1 MTFER
6 LMARTRPPHRLT
18 DILDA
23 ATRVFG
29 RNGLERSKM
38 SDVAAEAGVSQ
49 GTLYNYVES
58 KEALF
63 RLLLDRGLARPL
75 PDEGEL
81 PLKSPPPGALAEH
94 MDEAIAV
101 NFALPRL
108 AQALRRRSVGDAR
121 KELEGIL
128 EELFERT
135 LATREAA
142 DMLEKSATDAPELAA
157 VFFGKVRRGLF
168 ERFAQLAS
176 KRIAAGH
183 YRRADPHVVARMLVE
198 NVTMFARHI
207 YHDPE
212 PLSFDLAAAPRDVI
226 AILCAGVITARP

>member
-1 MTFER
+1 MS
-6 LMARTRPPHRLT
+6 RTRPPHRLD

-29 RNGLERSKM
+29 RSGLERAKM

-63 RLLLDRGLARPL
+63 RLLLDRGLAQPL
-75 PDEGEL
+75 PDSGQL
-81 PLKSPPPGALAEH
+81 PLKSPPPGDLAER
-94 MDEAIAV
+94 MEEAIAK

-108 AQALRRRSVGDAR
+108 DEALRRRKVTDPR

-142 DMLEKSATDAPELAA
+142 DVLERSAADAPELAA
-157 VFFGKVRRGLF
+157 VFYGKVRRGLF
-168 ERFAQLAS
+168 DRVAQLAS
-176 KRIAAGH
+176 KRMAAGY
-183 YRRADPHVVARMLVE
+183 YRRANPQVVARLLVE
-198 NVTMFARHI
+198 TVTMFARHI
-207 YHDPE
+207 FHDRE
-212 PLSFDLAAAPRDVI
+212 PPPFDTTAASRDVI
-226 AILCAGVITARP
+226 AIVSGGVVFTEPSR

>member
-1 MTFER
+1 MS
-6 LMARTRPPHRLT
+6 RTRPPHRL
-18 DILDA
+18 DEILDA

-29 RNGLERSKM
+29 RSGLERAKM

-63 RLLLDRGLARPL
+63 RLLLDRGLAQPL
-75 PDEGEL
+75 PEGGQL
-81 PLKSPPPGALAEH
+81 PLKSPPPGALAARME
-94 MDEAIAV
+94 EAIAK

-108 AQALRRRSVGDAR
+108 DEALRRRRVADPR

-142 DMLEKSATDAPELAA
+142 DVLERSAADAPELAA
-157 VFFGKVRRGLF
+157 VFYGKVRRGLF
-168 ERFAQLAS
+168 DHPQL
-176 KRIAAGH
+176 
-183 YRRADPHVVARMLVE
+183 VARLLVE

-207 YHDPE
+207 FHDRE
-212 PLSFDLAAAPRDVI
+212 PPGFDVATSSRDVV
-226 AILCAGVITARP
+226 AILSAGVVVARRSGAARAH